1 MTARFAPARCLAQID
16 AHLTS
21 IVAAPSQHGTTSEV
35 VLFVALALLEA
46 RAALAGSPD
55 PQEVYRAL
63 CAEHRIPSAHH
74 ACQHFGIATIGPF
87 LSALVSRAVPDCSG
101 QDGAKTR
108 ADVPD
113 ATPAPSGAQAALP
126 GMEAPLRAR
135 RAATHRFGLLR
146 WETVAATPLASEHL
160 RSLETCRHCAC
171 QRRRANTGVRMGAR
185 TTYSMDGERWSAV
198 SPPCVMKHGRR
209 K

>member
-1 MTARFAPARCLAQID
+1 MTSRLAPARCLAQID

-21 IVAAPSQHGTTSEV
+21 IVAAPLQHGTTSEV

-46 RAALAGSPD
+46 RAALTGGPD

-74 ACQHFGIATIGPF
+74 ACQHLGIATIGPF

-101 QDGAKTR
+101 QEGVRTR
-108 ADVPD
+108 SDVSD
-113 ATPAPSGAQAALP
+113 ATPAPSGTQGALP
-126 GMEAPLRAR
+126 GMEAPLRTR
-135 RAATHRFGLLR
+135 RTAMHRFGLLR
-146 WETVAATPLASEHL
+146 WETVAATVLVPEHL

-185 TTYSMDGERWSAV
+185 TTYSTDGDRWSAV

>member
-1 MTARFAPARCLAQID
+1 VTARLALARCLAQID

-21 IVAAPSQHGTTSEV
+21 IVVAPSQHGTTSEV

-46 RAALAGSPD
+46 RVALTGGPD

-74 ACQHFGIATIGPF
+74 ACQHFGIATIAPF
-87 LSALVSRAVPDCSG
+87 LSALVSRAAPDCSG
-101 QDGAKTR
+101 QEGTRTR

-113 ATPAPSGAQAALP
+113 ATPAPSGAQGALP
-126 GMEAPLRAR
+126 GMEAPLRVR
-135 RAATHRFGLLR
+135 RTAMHRFGLLR
-146 WETVAATPLASEHL
+146 WETAAATPLVPEHL
-160 RSLETCRHCAC
+160 RSLETCRHCSC

-198 SPPCVMKHGRR
+198 SPPCVMKHRGR